1 MLSMIRSELFRI
13 VRSRF
18 FVFYVVLVCLVS
30 MVAPFALWLYR
41 VWPAFAATGFVDMP
55 AEPLP
60 SLQLYGMTSVSGAFI
75 SMGAGIA
82 MALFVSEDFK
92 SGFVKNLVQVRGGR
106 LSYVVAVVVCAVFLA
121 AVATALGIA
130 IVELALRAQGYVPA
144 AVSPVDVLQWFVQV
158 TLIESAYAMIASLI
172 ALSFGSETLATV
184 CAVFFGG
191 GVAESIARLALA
203 NIPGVPAALRDCLDG
218 YLAVDLAMLGQGQV
232 CDSMA
237 YVQAGVTILVVG
249 GLAALVMRRRALA

>member
-18 FVFYVVLVCLVS
+18 FVVYVVLVCLVS
-30 MVAPFALWLYR
+30 VVAPFALWLYR

-75 SMGAGIA
+75 AMGAGIA

-106 LSYVVAVVVCAVFLA
+106 LSYAVAAVVCSVFLA
-121 AVATALGIA
+121 VVATALGIMV
-130 IVELALRAQGYVPA
+130 VELTLRAQGYVSA
-144 AVSPVDVLQWFVQV
+144 AVSPVDVLQWFTQV
-158 TLIESAYAMIASLI
+158 ALIESAYAMIAALI

-191 GVAESIARLALA
+191 GVAESVARLVLA

-218 YLAVDLAMLGQGQV
+218 YLAVDLEMLGQGQV
-232 CDSMA
+232 CDPMT
-237 YVQAGVTILVVG
+237 YVQAGVTILVAG
-249 GLAALVMRRRALA
+249 GLAALVMRHRALA

>member
-1 MLSMIRSELFRI
+1 MLSMICSELYRI

-60 SLQLYGMTSVSGAFI
+60 SLQLYGMMSVSGAFI
-75 SMGAGIA
+75 AMGAGIA
-82 MALFVSEDFK
+82 MALFVSEGFK

-106 LSYVVAVVVCAVFLA
+106 LSYVVAVVVCAVFL
-121 AVATALGIA
+121 V
-130 IVELALRAQGYVPA
+130 
-144 AVSPVDVLQWFVQV
+144 
-158 TLIESAYAMIASLI
+158 
-172 ALSFGSETLATV
+172 
-184 CAVFFGG
+184 
-191 GVAESIARLALA
+191 
-203 NIPGVPAALRDCLDG
+203 ALRDCLDG

-232 CDSMA
+232 CDPMI
-237 YVQAGVTILVVG
+237 YVQAEVTILVVG
-249 GLAALVMRRRALA
+249 GLAGLSGGGAFCHECTFCKLWQKITVGADIFAAKRADR